1 MAARQAHE
9 AEHLLSEEPLSEE
22 PPLAELLVTVRAG
35 EGLLVRV
42 AAVDHNSG
50 VAEIVASCRSCENHD
65 LCSSGT
71 WTPGCG
77 RPQQGENYYSVVIPI
92 PKRAPTAV
100 WEMNAI
106 TLCDAEGNRRT
117 YHAGIDFEEML
128 FRVEG
133 VEGVDCTPP
142 RLLGVRFGRA

>member
-1 MAARQAHE
+1 MTATRSNE
-9 AEHLLSEEPLSEE
+9 AERILSEESPIAE
-22 PPLAELLVTVRAG
+22 PLVTVRAG
-35 EGLLVRV
+35 DGLLVRV
-42 AAVDHNSG
+42 AAVDRKSG
-50 VAEIVASCRSCENHD
+50 VAEIVASCRSRENHE

-71 WTPGCG
+71 WSPRCG
-77 RPQQGENYYSVVIPI
+77 RPQEGERYYSIVIPI
-92 PKRAPTAV
+92 PRRSPTVV
-100 WEMNAI
+100 WELHAI
-106 TLCDAEGNRRT
+106 ALCDAEGNRRT